1 MHTSL
6 LPINEVQHSD
16 IISNA
21 AEQSLLLRL
30 VTYVQGDMYIVH
42 CHSFDKTGLVQAAK
56 FSDERQTL
64 LATISRLIAGGPA
77 QTAGGAS
84 FSHRQGTAGTSSAA
98 QAPSTTRAGA
108 SGEEYVRCSIPM
120 EPVSGSLTSILSCW
134 KEYKYST
141 AERPSIRRL
150 IDDHGTDWHSSKY
163 KYHRK
168 KWNLKKRII
177 SAVEAI
183 QSIKQM
189 SSEEAVNSLET
200 SQSTCSLKLCQPSV
214 TKWTLL
220 ANAGVARVSGGHF
233 VQATTYTVGPKSP
246 DQDICITGD
255 GKVHCN
261 LRPSQLIESAR
272 YCLLRDQV

>member
-1 MHTSL
+1 M
-6 LPINEVQHSD
+6 
-16 IISNA
+16 
-21 AEQSLLLRL
+21 LR
-30 VTYVQGDMYIVH
+30 VTWFVH

-64 LATISRLIAGGPA
+64 LATISRLIAEGPA
-77 QTAGGAS
+77 QTAGGAC

-98 QAPSTTRAGA
+98 QAPSATRAGA

-134 KEYKYST
+134 KEYKFST

-200 SQSTCSLKLCQPSV
+200 KRDKSVNLFAQTLPTLSDEVDVAGKCRCSSG
-214 TKWTLL
+214 KWRT
-220 ANAGVARVSGGHF
+220 
-233 VQATTYTVGPKSP
+233 
-246 DQDICITGD
+246 
-255 GKVHCN
+255 
-261 LRPSQLIESAR
+261 LRPGDHLYDDIYSVYLVA
-272 YCLLRDQV
+272 LRNKLGLRTNMM